1 MPKARQRRPEA
12 RYFTVLRYLLSP
24 DMLSLSDWD
33 VSFEFWI
40 SDQTLGSALRSPAW
54 LLCMHSVARP
64 QSKLSWSGSV
74 IEKDDCFLLSSKVIF
89 SLGFWRPLEMAS
101 VEYYCNATPIR
112 NSDYDSSIFIDT
124 LDVHESLRTLWQHK
138 KLWSA
143 TAIKG

>member
-1 MPKARQRRPEA
+1 MMFLKWMTAA
-12 RYFTVLRYLLSP
+12 LILLLSP

-54 LLCMHSVARP
+54 LLCMHSAARP

-74 IEKDDCFLLSSKVIF
+74 IEKDDCFLLSSKVII

-101 VEYYCNATPIR
+101 VDYCNATPIR

-143 TAIKG
+143 TAIKGCLQFSQR